1 MARPVGAKNRLNQ
14 EMRQAISEF
23 VSDNRGE
30 LLVRMSRLDDADW
43 VRFYLQI
50 LRYTLPT
57 LKSTSVSFENS
68 SEGLN
73 FTEVLSQLQWER

>member
-30 LLVRMSRLDDADW
+30 LLVRMARLDDESW
-43 VRFYLQI
+43 VKFYLQI

>member
-1 MARPVGAKNRLNQ
+1 MARPVGAKNKINA
-14 EMRQAISEF
+14 EMREAISEF

-68 SEGLN
+68 SDGLD
-73 FTEVLSQLQWER
+73 FTEVLTHLRFEQ